1 MFEVQM
7 EKDECLE
14 TCEADE
20 KEAEAFQKIR
30 SWSRNRRGAESC
42 GRVIMGW
49 RCWLQVRSLLG
60 STSSPPS
67 GSGRSYN
74 SGRLIHLI
82 SLCEEFIRTE
92 KESRQMG
99 PFWNQPDL

>member
-30 SWSRNRRGAESC
+30 SWSRNRDAAPG
-42 GRVIMGW
+42 
-49 RCWLQVRSLLG
+49 
-60 STSSPPS
+60 
-67 GSGRSYN
+67 
-74 SGRLIHLI
+74 
-82 SLCEEFIRTE
+82 EEL
-92 KESRQMG
+92 KAA
-99 PFWNQPDL
+99 DV